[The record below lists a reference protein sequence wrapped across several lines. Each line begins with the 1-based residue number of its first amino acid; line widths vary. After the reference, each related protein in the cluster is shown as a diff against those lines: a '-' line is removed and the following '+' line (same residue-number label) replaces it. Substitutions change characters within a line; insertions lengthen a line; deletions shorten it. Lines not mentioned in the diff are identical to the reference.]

1 MKGWSEHYVSA
12 PLSAHH
18 PWQWR
23 AKGSLINIY
32 GLGAAA
38 GEGATK
44 IGRPTKGGHK
54 ILDVSRKGGRKILN
68 FPRRTRR
75 GAKHLDLINFFFDV
89 PKMKCFHVLGV
100 FWALFFTL
108 FLGWRGGKNSDAS
121 RGGRK
126 ILDASSMGTK
136 EFRVIY
142 GNFRQLLP
150 PIDKPINNEAS
161 LIMTL

>member
-1 MKGWSEHYVSA
+1 MFSCFGGILGTFLYFIFGLKG
-12 PLSAHH
+12 
-18 PWQWR
+18 
-23 AKGSLINIY
+23 
-32 GLGAAA
+32 
-38 GEGATK
+38 
-44 IGRPTKGGHK
+44 
-54 ILDVSRKGGRKILN
+54 
-68 FPRRTRR
+68 
-75 GAKHLDLINFFFDV
+75 
-89 PKMKCFHVLGV
+89 
-100 FWALFFTL
+100 
-108 FLGWRGGKNSDAS
+108 GGKNSDAS